1 MNHANDRGQHPGDTA
16 GRGPNQDP
24 LREEMLR
31 RLRERRKRTEDFPT
45 VDRSV
50 PAPLSFAQ
58 QRLWI
63 LDRIEPGRVDY
74 NSGFALDLDGPLDVP
89 ALERSLTALRHRHE
103 SLRTTFHEIDG
114 EGRQVVAGPC
124 ELPLHV
130 VDASGGEEAAAEL
143 VALHYAEP
151 FDLERGPLVRA
162 HLFRV
167 HDTRHVLLVVLHHIV
182 TDGWSLGVL
191 QGELDRLYTEVL
203 RSPGRGAAESAAT
216 LDPLP
221 FQYVDYAAWQRDR
234 LSGERYEASLGH
246 WRDRLAGVEPLRMP
260 LDRPRPPVRSMRGDS
275 HRFRLPTETLHL
287 LERVARDH
295 NTNLY
300 TVLTTAARVAMARW
314 TGEEDVVLGTVTAGR
329 ENSRLH
335 GLNGFFVNTLALRGR
350 VDEEASFGEN
360 LLRTRD
366 GVLADFDH
374 AEVPFEAVVDTVLD
388 DRDPS
393 VPPLVQAAV
402 VFQNADGGGA
412 ASLGPLDVRPFPVR
426 REHAVFDLT
435 LEFRVEEDTLAGSA
449 EFNTDILDAESVAR
463 FVGDLV
469 RILEDA
475 EDDRPLRAVDLDG
488 PRACSGPVG
497 PRART
502 IVELMAERVA
512 LHPDALAVTG
522 AGDTWTFAEL
532 DDRAA
537 RIAGYLRSEGVR
549 RGDRVGVCL
558 ERGTDHALLLL
569 AVVYAGAVHMPLDP
583 DYPPA
588 RLAHMIEDA
597 RPAAVLTT
605 PGFAERLPDGV
616 RVLRP
621 SSAWAGEPMR
631 EDLSAEDPAYLIYTS
646 GSTGRPKG
654 VLVPHRGIAALV
666 ATQGE
671 RMDVTPGDR
680 MLQFASPSF
689 DAAVAE
695 LLVALL
701 NGAVSVLLP
710 RGRLLGEGLPEAL
723 RTHGVTHVT
732 LPPALL
738 PALSPEDLGP
748 VEHLL
753 VAGEA
758 CPPELV
764 GPFSRGRRMYNAY
777 GPTESTVCATMSTPL
792 SGAAPL
798 PLGEPVAGTR
808 VQILDRWLRPVR
820 EGVPGELYIGG
831 DGLAHGYLN
840 RPGLTATRFVA
851 DPSGPPGARMYR
863 SGDVVRRRHDG
874 SLEFLGRVDD
884 QVKVRGHRVEPA
896 EIEASLTA
904 LEGVGQAVVV
914 ASGGSTGTRLVAY
927 VVPEDGTDLA
937 PADLSAPAAEALP
950 AHMLP
955 SAIVV
960 LERVPLTPNGKIDR
974 RALPAVD
981 WAAQDLTAHTEPTTE
996 AERRLADLWTDL
1008 LGLERVGVHDGFF
1021 RVGGDSVTAV
1031 RMIAR
1036 AADAFGTR
1044 LPVRAVFEHPTIAE
1058 LAPMLT
1064 AGTAEDTPGLVPV
1077 ARDAALPLSAA
1088 QRRLWFL
1095 DRYEPGGSEYNSGFA
1110 LRLRGSLDG
1119 RALAAALATLV
1130 HRHESLRT
1138 TFEEHDGRPV
1148 QVVHPADDPDSARV
1162 DLTRVDLTARDGQ
1175 TSLDPFLEEF
1185 VQRPFDLARG
1195 PLLRWSLITLGP
1207 EDHVL
1212 ALGVHHIV
1220 VDAWSLSVLTKE
1232 LGVLYDAAVREPR
1245 ADEVDDPGGAA
1256 DAALVDPAD
1265 LAVRAGL
1272 PNARLQYAD
1281 FAAWQDAHMESEAFG
1296 AELEYWRT
1304 TLADVEPLD
1313 LPTDHPRP
1321 LVRRGHGA
1329 THRFEVGPGT
1339 LAAVRELEVSG
1350 GLTLFMVLSAA
1361 VQVLLSRYTGREDVT
1376 VGTVVSGREHTE
1388 LEDVVGFFVNTIA
1401 LRTRVDESLTGS
1413 ELLADVRETLLT
1425 AFQHGGVPFDAVV
1438 DAVEPERDPSRPTLV
1453 QAVVALQN
1461 APAQEWDIGG
1471 LEATDHPLR
1480 RQHSLFD
1487 LSVDFHESE
1496 GRLLGSIEYDTDLFD
1511 PATVERIATHLCV
1524 LLDGIARA
1532 PGAPL
1537 REVGMLPSGERADLL
1552 SVGRDASSSEQVEQT
1567 GDSHVLDALTRLAR
1581 RRPEAAA
1588 LTAGSTTLTFHEL
1601 DERVDVLAHHLAGL
1615 GIGPGDRV
1623 ATLLPRTAEAVAVL
1637 FAVLRAGA
1645 AYVPVDPKAPAAR
1658 ARSVVSGAG
1667 VAYALTAR
1675 GAEEE
1680 ARALVDGAVPLL
1692 VTDDLPRSDHPAPF
1706 TDDHR
1711 VRALHGSHPA
1721 YVMYTSGSTGTPKGV
1736 VVSHANVLAAVR
1748 AYRTA
1753 VLDTDD
1759 TTGGALTAAHLAAW
1773 TFDASWDPFFW
1784 LLDGHHLH
1792 VVDEDTRVD
1801 AEALCA
1807 YLDRHRVDY
1816 LDTTPSY
1823 LNQLVAVGLL
1833 DGGRHPMSVLSVGA
1847 EALDT
1852 VLYERL
1858 ASAGVRAVHNF
1869 YGPTE
1874 NTVNSTVWRVREGE
1888 RPRIGRPVA
1897 GTRARV
1903 LDPWL
1908 RPVPPGVYGELYLS
1922 GDSLAS
1928 GYDGA
1933 PGATAERFVADP
1945 FGSGGRAYRT
1955 GDVVRWTA
1963 DHELE
1968 FLGRNDDQV
1977 KIRGFRI
1984 ELGEV
1989 ESVVSALPGVQ
2000 AATVV
2005 AREDR
2010 PGLRRLVAYVVPDPE
2025 TEPIGAVE
2033 VREGAARHLPDYMV
2047 PTAVVVLEALPL
2059 NANGKTDR
2067 NALPVPDDGAFVTV
2081 GYLPPRTPTEE
2092 LLVQVW
2098 GDLLGVEKVGAN
2110 DNFFELGG
2118 DSILSIQMVSRVR
2131 AVGREATSKDVF
2143 LHQTLGALAEA
2154 LDERETK
2161 EPSRGRVETTPLTGE
2176 VPPTPVQRWFL
2187 DTHPRHPEHFDMSL
2201 HFELAPGTDTTLVV
2215 DAARQ
2220 VLVRHDMLRLR
2231 AERVDGAW
2239 RQHLDADAHDLAVRT
2254 LDASAMT
2261 EEETDRAVHAEALR
2275 ERPVSR
2281 LSEGPLFEAV
2291 VVDTGERDRHRI
2303 LLSAHHLV
2311 VDGVSWRV
2319 ILEDLATAY
2328 DQLATGRPV
2337 DLGERTSSFPE
2348 WARRLAAHTREG
2360 GFDTDLPA
2368 WLDMVENV
2376 PALPLDHTGGAND
2389 VASQDVVTV
2398 AVPPEDAEAL
2408 LSWGPGAF
2416 RSRIDDVLL
2425 AALGRVLSDWTG
2437 SHRILVEKEGHG
2449 REDLFEDVDLSRTV
2463 GWFTTIHPALLDIPE
2478 EGGWAETVA
2487 AVKRG
2492 NRAAPAGIGFGAL
2505 SHLADGPET
2514 EPLRS
2519 KPEVP
2524 VSFNYLGRFGDTGEE
2539 GLVRRTLPLP
2549 TCDHAPAEERTNL
2562 LDVTGAVTG
2571 GRMEFSWTYSANR
2584 HRRSTVER
2592 LAEAF
2597 IDALG
2602 ELLRAAPRRR
2612 TRPAV
2617 SRGRTRTE

>member
-1 MNHANDRGQHPGDTA
+1 MNHAQDRGQRPSDTA
-16 GRGPNQDP
+16 DESTNQDL

-31 RLRERRKRTEDFPT
+31 RLRGHRKRTEDFPL

-50 PAPLSFAQ
+50 PAVLSFAQ
-58 QRLWI
+58 QRLWV

-74 NSGFALDLDGPLDVP
+74 NSGFALDLGGSLDVP

-103 SLRTTFHEIDG
+103 SLRTTFHEVDG
-114 EGRQVVAGPC
+114 EGRQVVGDPAD
-124 ELPLHV
+124 LPLRV
-130 VDASGGEEAAAEL
+130 SDVPGGEKELAEL
-143 VALHYAEP
+143 AARRYAEP

-162 HLFRV
+162 DLFRV
-167 HDTRHVLLVVLHHIV
+167 DDARHVLLVVLHHIV

-191 QGELDRLYTEVL
+191 QGELDHVYTEAL
-203 RSPGRGAAESAAT
+203 RSPGQGAAELAAT

-221 FQYVDYAAWQRDR
+221 FQYADYAAWQRDR
-234 LSGERYEASLGH
+234 LSGERYEASLDH
-246 WRDRLAGVEPLRMP
+246 WRDRLAGAEPLKMP
-260 LDRPRPPVRSMRGDS
+260 LDRPRPPVRTMRGDS
-275 HRFRLPTETLHL
+275 HPFRLHAGTLRV

-295 NTNLY
+295 NTNLFM
-300 TVLTTAARVAMARW
+300 VLTTAARVAVARW
-314 TGEEDVVLGTVTAGR
+314 TGEDDVVLGTVTAGR

-350 VDEEASFGEN
+350 VDERVSFGEN
-360 LLRTRD
+360 LIRTRD
-366 GVLADFDH
+366 GVLTDFDH
-374 AEVPFEAVVDTVLD
+374 AEVPFDAVVDAVLD
-388 DRDPS
+388 DRDLA

-402 VFQNADGGGA
+402 VFQNAGGGGA
-412 ASLGPLDVRPFPVR
+412 ASLGPLDARPFSIR
-426 REHAVFDLT
+426 REHSVFDLT
-435 LEFRVEEDTLAGSA
+435 LEFQAEEDGLAGSA
-449 EFNTDILDAESVAR
+449 EFNTDVFDAESVVR
-463 FVGDLV
+463 LVGDLV
-469 RILEDA
+469 RVLEDA
-475 EDDRPLRAVDLDG
+475 EDERPLRALDLGGSGAHSGPAG
-488 PRACSGPVG
+488 PR
-497 PRART
+497 PRT
-502 IVELMAERVA
+502 LIDLMAERVA
-512 LHPDALAVTG
+512 RHPDALAVSG
-522 AGDTWTFAEL
+522 AGDDLTFAEL
-532 DDRAA
+532 DERAA
-537 RIAGYLRSEGVR
+537 RIAGYLRSAGVR

-583 DYPPA
+583 DYPSA
-588 RLAHMIEDA
+588 RLTHMIEDA

-605 PGFAERLPDGV
+605 PELVGRLPDTA
-616 RVLRP
+616 RVLHP
-621 SSAWAGEPMR
+621 SPSWSAEPLR
-631 EDLSAEDPAYLIYTS
+631 EDLTVEDPAYLIYTS

-654 VLVPHRGIAALV
+654 VLVPHRGLAALA

-671 RMDVTPGDR
+671 RMDAAPGDR

-710 RGRLLGEGLPEAL
+710 REQLRGEGLPEAL
-723 RTHGVTHVT
+723 RTHGITHVT

-777 GPTESTVCATMSTPL
+777 GPTESTVCTTMSTPL
-792 SGAAPL
+792 TGSGIL

-808 VQILDRWLRPVR
+808 IQILDRWLRPVR

-851 DPSGPPGARMYR
+851 DPAGPAGSRMYR

-874 SLEFLGRVDD
+874 SLEFLGRADD
-884 QVKVRGHRVEPA
+884 QVKVRGHRVEPG
-896 EIEASLTA
+896 EVEASLSA
-904 LEGVGQAVVV
+904 LAEVGQAVVV
-914 ASGGSTGTRLVAY
+914 ARGGGSGTRLVAY
-927 VVPEDGTDLA
+927 VVPEAGAA
-937 PADLSAPAAEALP
+937 PTPAGLSALAAETLP
-950 AHMLP
+950 AHMVP
-955 SAIVV
+955 SAFVV
-960 LERVPLTPNGKIDR
+960 LESVPLTPNGKTDR
-974 RALPAVD
+974 HALPAVD
-981 WAAQDLTAHTEPTTE
+981 WQAQDLAEHTAPATE

-1008 LGLERVGVHDGFF
+1008 LGIERVGVHDSFF
-1021 RVGGDSVTAV
+1021 RVGGDSVTAA

-1044 LPVRAVFEHPTIAE
+1044 LPVRAVFDHPTVAG

-1064 AGTAEDTPGLVPV
+1064 AGAAEDTEGAPALVPV
-1077 ARDAALPLSAA
+1077 ARDTALPLSAA

-1110 LRLRGSLDG
+1110 LRLHGPLDT
-1119 RALAAALATLV
+1119 RALTAALGALV

-1138 TFEEHDGRPV
+1138 TFEEHDGLPV
-1148 QVVHPADDPDSARV
+1148 QVVHPADGTGPAAV
-1162 DLTRVDLTARDGQ
+1162 DLTTTDLTGPDGRGA
-1175 TSLDPFLEEF
+1175 LDPLLEEF

-1195 PLLRWSLITLGP
+1195 PLLRWSLVTLAS
-1207 EDHVL
+1207 EEYVL
-1212 ALGVHHIV
+1212 ALGIHHIV
-1220 VDAWSLSVLTKE
+1220 VDAWSLSVLTAE
-1232 LGVLYDAAVREPR
+1232 LGALYGAAVRGAR
-1245 ADEVDDPGGAA
+1245 GGGADGPGGTSDTA
-1256 DAALVDPAD
+1256 PAD
-1265 LAVRAGL
+1265 LAARAGL
-1272 PNARLQYAD
+1272 PAARLQYAD
-1281 FAAWQDAHMESEAFG
+1281 YAAWQGAHMESEAFE

-1304 TLADVEPLD
+1304 ELLGAEPLD
-1313 LPTDHPRP
+1313 LPTDRPRP
-1321 LVRRGHGA
+1321 LVRRGRGA
-1329 THRFEVGPGT
+1329 THRFEVGPDT
-1339 LAAVRELEVSG
+1339 LAAVRTQEASG
-1350 GLTLFMVLSAA
+1350 GLTLFMVLTAA
-1361 VQVLLSRYTGREDVT
+1361 VQVLLSRYTGQRDVT

-1413 ELLADVRETLLT
+1413 EFLARVRETLLT
-1425 AFQHGGVPFDAVV
+1425 AFEHGGVPFDAVV
-1438 DAVEPERDPSRPTLV
+1438 DAAEVERDPSRPTLV

-1461 APAQEWDIGG
+1461 TPAQEWSIDG
-1471 LEATDHPLR
+1471 LEVADHPLR

-1487 LSVDFHESE
+1487 LSVDFHES
-1496 GRLLGSIEYDTDLFD
+1496 GDRLIGSVEYDTDLFD
-1511 PATVERIATHLCV
+1511 PATVDRFATHLCV
-1524 LLDGIARA
+1524 LLDGLART
-1532 PGAPL
+1532 PGSPL
-1537 REVGMLPSGERADLL
+1537 REVDMLPSGERGELL
-1552 SVGRDASSSEQVEQT
+1552 AAGRGALPPTPEERPGDA
-1567 GDSHVLDALTRLAR
+1567 HVLDALTRLAHQ
-1581 RRPEAAA
+1581 RPEAAA
-1588 LTAGSTTLTFHEL
+1588 LTAGSTTLAFREL
-1601 DERVDVLAHHLAGL
+1601 DERVDALAHHLAGL
-1615 GIGPGDRV
+1615 GVGPGDRV
-1623 ATLLPRTAEAVAVL
+1623 VTLLPRTAEAVAVL

-1645 AYVPVDPKAPAAR
+1645 AYVPVDPKAPAER
-1658 ARSVVSGAG
+1658 ARSVISGSGA
-1667 VAYALTAR
+1667 VYALTAR
-1675 GAEEE
+1675 GAQE
-1680 ARALVDGAVPLL
+1680 RAHTLVDGAVPVL
-1692 VTDDLPRSDHPAPF
+1692 VTDDLPRSDGSEPF
-1706 TDDHR
+1706 TADHR
-1711 VRALHGSHPA
+1711 VRTLHGAHPA
-1721 YVMYTSGSTGTPKGV
+1721 YVMYTSGSTGRPKGV
-1736 VVSHANVLAAVR
+1736 VVTHANVLAAVR

-1759 TTGGALTAAHLAAW
+1759 TSGRTLTAAHLAAW
-1773 TFDASWDPFFW
+1773 TFDASWDPFVW

-1807 YLDRHRVDY
+1807 YLNRHRVDY

-1833 DGGRHPMSVLSVGA
+1833 DREHHPVSVLSVGA

-1852 VLYERL
+1852 ALYERL

-1903 LDPWL
+1903 LDTWL

-1922 GDSLAS
+1922 GDSLAA

-1933 PGATAERFVADP
+1933 PGHTAERFVADP
-1945 FGSGGRAYRT
+1945 FGSGGRIYRT

-1989 ESVVSALPGVQ
+1989 ESVVAALPGVL

-2010 PGLRRLVAYVVPDPE
+2010 PGVRRLVAYVVPDPR
-2025 TEPIGAVE
+2025 TGPTGAAQ
-2033 VREGAARHLPDYMV
+2033 VREGASRYLPDYMV
-2047 PTAVVVLEALPL
+2047 PTAVVLLAALPL

-2067 NALPVPDDGAFVTV
+2067 KALPAPDDEAFVTV
-2081 GYLPPRTPTEE
+2081 GYVLPRTPTEE
-2092 LLVQVW
+2092 VLARVW
-2098 GDLLGVEKVGAN
+2098 TDLLGVEKVGVN

-2118 DSILSIQMVSRVR
+2118 DSILSIQLVSRVR
-2131 AVGREATSKDVF
+2131 TAGFDATSKDVF
-2143 LHQTLGALAEA
+2143 LHQTLAALAET
-2154 LDERETK
+2154 LDGRGRK
-2161 EPSRGRVETTPLTGE
+2161 EPARGRTEAAPITGE
-2176 VPPTPVQRWFL
+2176 VPPTPVQSWFL
-2187 DTHPRHPEHFDMSL
+2187 DTHPRRPEHFDMSL
-2201 HFELAPGTDTTLVV
+2201 HCELAPGTEPSLVAEA
-2215 DAARQ
+2215 AAR
-2220 VLVRHDMLRLR
+2220 VLAHHDMLRLR

-2239 RQHLDADAHDLAVRT
+2239 RQHLDADVHGRAVRI

-2261 EEETDRAVHAEALR
+2261 EDETERAVHAEALR
-2275 ERPVSR
+2275 ERPASR
-2281 LSEGPLFEAV
+2281 LAEGPLFEAV
-2291 VVDTGERDRHRI
+2291 VVDTGERDRHRV
-2303 LLSAHHLV
+2303 LLAAHHLV

-2319 ILEDLATAY
+2319 ILEDLTSAY
-2328 DQLATGRPV
+2328 GQLAVGLPV
-2337 DLGERTSSFPE
+2337 DLGERTTPFPE
-2348 WARRLAAHTREG
+2348 WARRLAEHTREG
-2360 GFDTDLPA
+2360 GFDADAPA
-2368 WLDMVENV
+2368 WLAMVEN
-2376 PALPLDHTGGAND
+2376 AADLPLDHTGGAND
-2389 VASQDVVTV
+2389 VASQDVVTA

-2408 LSWGPGAF
+2408 LSWAPGAF

-2425 AALGRVLSDWTG
+2425 AALGRVLADWTG
-2437 SHRILVEKEGHG
+2437 SRRILVEKEGHG
-2449 REDLFEDVDLSRTV
+2449 REDLFEDLDLSRTV
-2463 GWFTTIHPALLDIPE
+2463 GWFTTIHPALLEIPE

-2492 NRAAPAGIGFGAL
+2492 NRSAPAGIGFGAL
-2505 SHLADGPET
+2505 SRLADGPGART
-2514 EPLRS
+2514 LRS
-2519 KPEVP
+2519 QPDIP
-2524 VSFNYLGRFGDTGEE
+2524 VSFNYLGRFGGAEE

-2549 TCDHAPAEERTNL
+2549 PCDHAPAEKRTNL

-2584 HRRSTVER
+2584 HRRSTVEH

-2597 IDALG
+2597 TEALG

-2612 TRPAV
+2612 RAAAEDHHK
-2617 SRGRTRTE
+2617 R